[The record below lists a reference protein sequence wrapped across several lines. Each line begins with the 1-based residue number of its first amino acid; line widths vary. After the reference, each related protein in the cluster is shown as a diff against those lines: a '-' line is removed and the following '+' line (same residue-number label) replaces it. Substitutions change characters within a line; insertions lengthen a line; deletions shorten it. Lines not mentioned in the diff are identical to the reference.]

1 MILIIASFLIMIANI
16 SLITSS
22 LVENIYIKGVLG
34 LLIPSILLFISNEVE
49 HSLKLEKSSK
59 LITLMAMFSF
69 FVTLVGTYFNFLH
82 KLNIDSEF
90 INIGFLSLNKY
101 TIVALIGVIIP
112 LIGYFLNRDILY
124 KKIIVVSSLY
134 LAYFVLN
141 SIYTSCTFNI
151 LGMTNTNCTLEYVTL
166 SLVLML
172 YNLFLDQKY
181 SKTLS
186 IVNLFYTF
194 YILSNVTVGIK
205 LIAPTILITSIC
217 IFTFLMR
224 IRKEESKK
232 YDAIP
237 FIGIVLLLLNLIV
250 EFSSN
255 LLILPLGFVI
265 ITDMLIIVCDI
276 VKDRKEGLT
285 YKIILD
291 LLTILL
297 LIYSISKSVN
307 IITTVLI
314 VLISSLVSTY
324 ALKGDY
330 HEQYI
335 LPFKMVL
342 CIIGILVEI
351 NNHIYLD
358 PVLIVLIVNVF
369 TTLCSYITKN
379 DLFKKIFACISMI
392 TFAYMFSIE
401 TIFEFIV
408 LLAMVIFD
416 YVVIFEMD
424 KKSVEFKNIYVISAV
439 LLIIIKLTIF
449 ENALL
454 YLLASLVFILGH
466 IFIKEKGLSLISFTA
481 FVISLVCFINRLD
494 ISYEINDVLS
504 LVFLFGGAYYLA
516 TKTNSFNTNAI
527 KTILIVG
534 LSLGLLSLSTLTSI
548 LVTIAINV
556 IIMLVYMKNNNPMFK
571 AGVIL
576 TVISLFNLLS
586 QLNEVPTF
594 VYMLLIGL
602 IVVFIIIKS
611 IKKYMNEP
619 QEEQEEAPK
628 EVKVTGKKFCTNC
641 GVEVDKDQKYCTN
654 CGNKLID

>member
-49 HSLKLEKSSK
+49 HTLKLEKSSK

-69 FVTLVGTYFNFLH
+69 FISLVGTYFNFLH
-82 KLNIDSEF
+82 ELNIDSKF
-90 INIGFLSLNKY
+90 INIGFFSLNKF
-101 TIVALIGVIIP
+101 TIVALIGIIIP

-194 YILSNVTVGIK
+194 YILNNVTIGIK
-205 LIAPTILITSIC
+205 LIAPTIVITSIC

-250 EFSSN
+250 EFSSS

-291 LLTILL
+291 LLTIII
-297 LIYSISKSVN
+297 LIYSISNSVN

-379 DLFKKIFACISMI
+379 DLFKKIFASISII
-392 TFAYMFSIE
+392 TFVYMFSIE

-466 IFIKEKGLSLISFTA
+466 IFIKEKGLSLISCVA
-481 FVISLVCFINRLD
+481 FIISLVCFINRLD
-494 ISYEINDVLS
+494 ISSEIIDVLS
-504 LVFLFGGAYYLA
+504 LVFLFVGAYYLA

-534 LSLGLLSLSTLTSI
+534 LSLGLFSLSTLTSI

-619 QEEQEEAPK
+619 QEEQEEAPR
-628 EVKVTGKKFCTNC
+628 EVRITGKKFCTNC
-641 GVEVDKDQKYCTN
+641 GAEVDKDQKYCTN